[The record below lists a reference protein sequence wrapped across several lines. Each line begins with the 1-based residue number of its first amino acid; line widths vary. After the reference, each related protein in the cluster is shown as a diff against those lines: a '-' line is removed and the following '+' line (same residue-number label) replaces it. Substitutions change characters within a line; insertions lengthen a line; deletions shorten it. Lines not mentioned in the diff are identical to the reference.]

1 MRKLPGP
8 LLRISAGRCVG
19 TRYLESPLALNASG
33 VTDSNFP
40 HQFAPVQ
47 AEEAMQP
54 ACRVTRIRRSASG
67 LPTASKRNFLDTSSV
82 DVPYLADQGMGAT
95 MDRSSASLMSGVPEL
110 MILQLLARNEMY
122 GYELARTIR
131 TLTTDAISVGE
142 SVLYPVLHGLEKR
155 GLVRGRR
162 RAVAGRTRVYYSITQ
177 KGARR
182 LAALTSHW
190 QRISEGVEAVLQ
202 GARHA

>member
-1 MRKLPGP
+1 
-8 LLRISAGRCVG
+8 
-19 TRYLESPLALNASG
+19 
-33 VTDSNFP
+33 
-40 HQFAPVQ
+40 
-47 AEEAMQP
+47 
-54 ACRVTRIRRSASG
+54 
-67 LPTASKRNFLDTSSV
+67 
-82 DVPYLADQGMGAT
+82 
-95 MDRSSASLMSGVPEL
+95 MDKSSASLMSGVPEL

-142 SVLYPVLHGLEKR
+142 SVLYPVLHGLEQR

-162 RAVAGRTRVYYSITQ
+162 RSVAGRTRIYYSITQ

-182 LAALTSHW
+182 LAALTSRW
-190 QRISEGVEAVLQ
+190 QRITEGVEAVLQ

>member
-1 MRKLPGP
+1 
-8 LLRISAGRCVG
+8 
-19 TRYLESPLALNASG
+19 
-33 VTDSNFP
+33 
-40 HQFAPVQ
+40 
-47 AEEAMQP
+47 
-54 ACRVTRIRRSASG
+54 
-67 LPTASKRNFLDTSSV
+67 
-82 DVPYLADQGMGAT
+82 
-95 MDRSSASLMSGVPEL
+95 MDKSSASLMSGVPEL

-142 SVLYPVLHGLEKR
+142 SVLYPALHALERR

-162 RAVAGRTRVYYSITQ
+162 RAVAGRTRVYYSITP

-182 LAALTSHW
+182 LSHLASHW
-190 QRISEGVEAVLQ
+190 QRISEGVEAVLR